1 MYIRS
6 PKTSRSQKSQ
16 MLRREDH
23 CNGTTKGKRRGMST
37 KQQSV
42 LEANPPKRE
51 PNPLRRGIHL
61 LE

>member
-23 CNGTTKGKRRGMST
+23 RNGTIKGKGRGMST

-42 LEANPPKRE
+42 REAHPPKRE
-51 PNPLRRGIHL
+51 PNPLKRGLHL
-61 LE
+61 P